1 MGLKEKAIYLI
12 IYMLVVHFGYS
23 KIHSC
28 YIIIESLIEQFRE
41 EALMKDLEKEVSLD
55 ERDAVAGGVPDVED
69 MEDTTSDFESS
80 GIDAIPKVPR
90 KRKLPE
96 PETKRRRTR

>member
-1 MGLKEKAIYLI
+1 
-12 IYMLVVHFGYS
+12 
-23 KIHSC
+23 
-28 YIIIESLIEQFRE
+28 
-41 EALMKDLEKEVSLD
+41 MKDLEKEVSLD

-80 GIDAIPKVPR
+80 GIPKVPR

>member
-1 MGLKEKAIYLI
+1 
-12 IYMLVVHFGYS
+12 
-23 KIHSC
+23 
-28 YIIIESLIEQFRE
+28 
-41 EALMKDLEKEVSLD
+41 MKDLEKEVSLD

-80 GIDAIPKVPR
+80 GDAIPKVRR
-90 KRKLPE
+90 KRELPE

>member
-1 MGLKEKAIYLI
+1 
-12 IYMLVVHFGYS
+12 
-23 KIHSC
+23 
-28 YIIIESLIEQFRE
+28 
-41 EALMKDLEKEVSLD
+41 MKDLEKEVSLD

-80 GIDAIPKVPR
+80 GIPKVRR
-90 KRKLPE
+90 KRELPE